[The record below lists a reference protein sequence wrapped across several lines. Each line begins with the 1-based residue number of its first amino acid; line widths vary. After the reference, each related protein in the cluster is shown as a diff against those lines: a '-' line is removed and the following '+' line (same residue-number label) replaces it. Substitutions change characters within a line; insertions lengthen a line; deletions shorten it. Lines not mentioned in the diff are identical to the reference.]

1 MKWTPSLRIQGG
13 KLFWEVAIFGAPL
26 AIGMG
31 LQNLFNLVDA
41 YLVGRLPKAEVAS
54 AIGAIGMCDLLA
66 AIGTIVC
73 YGISTATST
82 IIAQRVGAKD
92 HTGVERAMWQSTLLV
107 GIVAMVFAIF
117 AIVFAGPLITYVMG
131 AKGAVRTLA
140 TSYLRVLVGGSG
152 TRSGS
157 PILFPFPNRIAGAA
171 FEWDGQTYHLEPSHP
186 GDPNAIHGFC
196 AKTAWSDFAATA
208 ESAVTGTFRL
218 SRDAPAGAA
227 RWPGDLE
234 LRVTFELLDHA
245 MRVTARVSN
254 PSDHAVPFGLG
265 YHPYFT
271 TLGATE
277 LADTEVQVSAGSYW
291 QLHDSIPDGTVAPV
305 AGDRD
310 LQVLVPI
317 GDRVLDDVLTG
328 LSPFRPD
335 GDGLMQRAQLR
346 GPKVGLLMRYD
357 ASFRDVVVFTPA
369 NREAIAIEPYTCPT
383 DAVHLQ
389 ALGHDV
395 GWRSLAPGSE
405 WTGVV
410 EYHVVLS

>member
-1 MKWTPSLRIQGG
+1 MPVTSPTDRGSATIRTMAVHIDPTGLHLHIPGPDG
-13 KLFWEVAIFGAPL
+13 KPL
-26 AIGMG
+26 ANNGSPLVRLTTASG
-31 LQNLFNLVDA
+31 AEATVFPGTGFNLIDWRVPTPDGPVP
-41 YLVGRLPKAEVAS
+41 LMHAEP
-54 AIGAIGMCDLLA
+54 D
-66 AIGTIVC
+66 
-73 YGISTATST
+73 
-82 IIAQRVGAKD
+82 
-92 HTGVERAMWQSTLLV
+92 
-107 GIVAMVFAIF
+107 
-117 AIVFAGPLITYVMG
+117 
-131 AKGAVRTLA
+131 
-140 TSYLRVLVGGSG
+140 VLVGGSG

-196 AKTAWSDFAATA
+196 AKTAWADFAATA

-254 PSDHAVPFGLG
+254 LSDHAVPFGLG